1 MLCEECNMRPAEVT
15 VTTVIGEEKTVRH
28 LCREC
33 MKKYQ
38 NGDMTALMAAI
49 LSSMTKKS
57 ADPDI
62 ACESCG
68 TTLSQF
74 RKSGVLGC
82 AECYQAFKEELRPL
96 FARIQGRAQH
106 AGRRPPSS
114 PEEMERIRKMEEV
127 RKKMEDAV
135 AAEEFE
141 MAARYRDELKALQ
154 NTKQQE
160 EKEQEAGEKHAE

>member
-1 MLCEECNMRPAEVT
+1 MLCEECNLRPAEVT
-15 VTTVIGEEKTVRH
+15 VTTVIGGEKTVRH

-38 NGDMTALMAAI
+38 NGDMAQLMAAI

-57 ADPDI
+57 EDGDMSCPD
-62 ACESCG
+62 CG
-68 TTLSQF
+68 MTLSQF

-82 AECYQAFKEELRPL
+82 ARCYQAFKEELKPL

-106 AGRRPPSS
+106 AGRRPPAS
-114 PEEMERIRKMEEV
+114 PEELERIRKMEEV

-141 MAARYRDELKALQ
+141 MAAKYRDELKALQ
-154 NTKQQE
+154 NEKAHASAESKE
-160 EKEQEAGEKHAE
+160 ECDDAR